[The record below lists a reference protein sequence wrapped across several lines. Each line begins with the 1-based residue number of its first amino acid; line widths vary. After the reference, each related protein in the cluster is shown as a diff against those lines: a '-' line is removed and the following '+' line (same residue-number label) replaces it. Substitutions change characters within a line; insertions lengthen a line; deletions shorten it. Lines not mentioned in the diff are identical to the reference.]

1 MQGPV
6 LRWLLGA
13 GAVVVIVAGL
23 RAAAPLLVPLLV
35 AVFLSLV
42 VFPLVAMLQRR
53 KVPSW
58 GAVSLAMLLVV
69 GALVGPGLVV
79 QSTAVQFAEAMPRYQ
94 ERLAQ
99 MMVSAREHLGGYGL
113 DVGEW
118 GMVLDPDV
126 LVNVV
131 GFTVSGVAALLSNLL
146 LVLLLTMF
154 ILLETAAFTR
164 KLRRARRLG
173 EGEADYLS
181 AVPGDV
187 LRYLW
192 IKTLVSLMTG
202 LLIGLWVWALGVD
215 FAILWGFLAFLL
227 NYIPNFGSVLA
238 AIPAVL
244 LAALQFGP
252 GWAALVAA
260 GYVVVNLVLGN
271 ILEPLWMG
279 RRLGLSP
286 LVVLLS
292 LLFWGWVFGPVGML
306 LSVPLTMVVKI
317 VMENIPDL
325 RWVAALLAGEEEKE
339 LPAPVQS
346 S

>member
-1 MQGPV
+1 MREPV

-13 GAVVVIVAGL
+13 GALVLIVAGM
-23 RAAAPLLVPLLV
+23 RAAAPLLVPMLV

-42 VFPLVAMLQRR
+42 VFPLVAALQRR
-53 KVPSW
+53 KAPSW
-58 GAVSLAMLLVV
+58 AAVTLTMLLVV
-69 GALVGPGLVV
+69 GAMAGPGLVV
-79 QSTAVQFAEAMPRYQ
+79 QRTAVQFQEAAPRYQ
-94 ERLAQ
+94 ERLGEMIVA
-99 MMVSAREHLGGYGL
+99 ARERLAGYGL
-113 DVGEW
+113 NVGEL
-118 GMVLDPDV
+118 GEALHPGVVAD
-126 LVNVV
+126 LV
-131 GFTVSGVAALLSNLL
+131 GYGVAGAATLLSNIL
-146 LVLLLTMF
+146 LVLLLMAF
-154 ILLETAAFTR
+154 ILLEAASFTR
-164 KLRRARRLG
+164 KLRRARSLE
-173 EGEADYLS
+173 EGESDFLS

-202 LLIGLWVWALGVD
+202 LLIGFWVWVLGVD

-227 NYIPNFGSVLA
+227 NYIPNFGSILA

-244 LAALQFGP
+244 LAMVQVGP
-252 GWAALVAA
+252 GWALLVAA

-271 ILEPLWMG
+271 IVEPMWMG

-306 LSVPLTMVVKI
+306 LSVPLTMVGKL

-325 RWVAALLAGEEEKE
+325 RWVAALLEGEEEAV
-339 LPAPVQS
+339 LPPPAA
-346 S
+346 

>member
-154 ILLETAAFTR
+154 I
-164 KLRRARRLG
+164 RLG